1 MDEKA
6 SRQRYS
12 SGILISN
19 ATCFSASNPIWG
31 WDSDIN
37 CWQIQGKLRTLN
49 FMSEGVVRY
58 FCIAVLGTVP
68 MLSAADE
75 LLPPSLPGANPSL
88 VATNVAPIVIAPT
101 NNPAEGV
108 LPIVGGGT
116 NTVLTAEER
125 RNAELE
131 EARKQAEEA
140 YQKKLSDAKEKWKAA
155 TNNLG
160 DYHLIPEKNP
170 FRLKMPEIQ
179 KPGPIVPKTPMTIGV
194 PHLAGISMLRDKM
207 RAVLRINP
215 LKGGAAEYKFIPV
228 GEMVDGVEV
237 MKIDAVNGVVEV
249 KVKGKTHP
257 LELDKNTLASFK
269 STARRPSGS
278 SFRQGSSRSSGT
290 PPRGGSS
297 SSRGTSGRDDWR
309 KKMEEAR
316 KKRDSSGSRA
326 TPQKPSGSSGKG
338 GLDRVPSR
346 RRLPK
351 SIGGQ
356 SNLDEVRPNG
366 SDLYELPAFNEVV
379 QKRVI
384 DPLNISTQREIIR
397 GQISYETPTD
407 LPGDKR

>member
-1 MDEKA
+1 MRFVDK
-6 SRQRYS
+6 
-12 SGILISN
+12 
-19 ATCFSASNPIWG
+19 
-31 WDSDIN
+31 N
-37 CWQIQGKLRTLN
+37 CWQIQRKLRKLTY
-49 FMSEGVVRY
+49 MSEGVVRY
-58 FCIAVLGTVP
+58 LYVAVLGTASI
-68 MLSAADE
+68 LSAADE

-101 NNPAEGV
+101 NNPVEGV

-160 DYHLIPEKNP
+160 VYHLIPEKNP
-170 FRLKMPEIQ
+170 FRLKIPEIE

-257 LELDKNTLASFK
+257 LELDKNTLANYK
-269 STARRPSGS
+269 STERRPSGS

-297 SSRGTSGRDDWR
+297 RGGTSSSRGTDSDREKRMAEWR
-309 KKMEEAR
+309 KKQEEAR
-316 KKRDSSGSRA
+316 KGGGSRT
-326 TPQKPSGSSGKG
+326 TPQRPSGSSGKG